1 MNDPHMQFYGHIFF
15 KIRCKEHMLV
25 YNASEGQLPHPAISI
40 PGKHTHQTIQ
50 RVTTTKK
57 LSIQGDPPSKVEH
70 DKHDMVVEEGR
81 VHLNIV

>member
-1 MNDPHMQFYGHIFF
+1 
-15 KIRCKEHMLV
+15 MLV
-25 YNASEGQLPHPAISI
+25 YNASEGQLPHPAIFI

-50 RVTTTKK
+50 KWQQQQNCINWQ

-81 VHLNIV
+81 VHLNIVWSTASSS